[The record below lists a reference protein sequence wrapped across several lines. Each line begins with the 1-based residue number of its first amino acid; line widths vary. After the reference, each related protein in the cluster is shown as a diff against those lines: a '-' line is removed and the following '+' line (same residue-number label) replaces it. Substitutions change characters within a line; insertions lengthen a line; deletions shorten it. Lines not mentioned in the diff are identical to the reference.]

1 MFAIKGVEP
10 KERNLILRRV
20 RWTEK
25 DVQCRKHPPEEIHAM
40 DVNDFDKLEKIGEGT
55 YGVVYKAIDTKHNN
69 RIVALKKIRLESE
82 DEGIPSTTIREI
94 SLLKELRDPNIVG
107 LFDIVHSNSNKI
119 YLVFEFLD
127 MDLKKYME
135 SIPEGHGM
143 NRHMVKK
150 FMIQLV
156 KGIYYCHSHRVL
168 HRDLKPQ
175 NLLIDKEGSLKVAD
189 FGLARAFGVPLRAY
203 THEVVTL
210 WYRAPEILLGG
221 KQYSTGVDMW
231 SIGCIFAEMA
241 QRKPLFSGDSEID
254 QIFKIFKVLGTPT
267 KEMWPEVECMS
278 DYKKTFPKWKKQN
291 LASIVTKLDAN
302 GIDLLEQ
309 LLAYDPAIR
318 ISAKR
323 ALAHDYFKIDPE
335 SYHQM
340 DYPQQSTMQVDTST
354 LYA

>member
-1 MFAIKGVEP
+1 MQVS
-10 KERNLILRRV
+10 
-20 RWTEK
+20 EK
-25 DVQCRKHPPEEIHAM
+25 QFVAGFEVQGLLTTGM
-40 DVNDFDKLEKIGEGT
+40 DIGDYDKFEKIGEGT
-55 YGVVYKAIDTKHNN
+55 YGVVYKAVDTKHNN

-107 LFDIVHSNSNKI
+107 LYDIVHSNSNKI

-135 SIPEGHGM
+135 SIPEGQGM
-143 NRHMVKK
+143 SKNMVKK
-150 FMIQLV
+150 FMVQLV
-156 KGIYYCHSHRVL
+156 RGIYYCHSHRVL

-254 QIFKIFKVLGTPT
+254 QIFKIFKILGTPT
-267 KEMWPEVECMS
+267 KEIWPEVEYMS
-278 DYKKTFPKWKKQN
+278 DYKETFPKWKRQN
-291 LASIVTKLDAN
+291 LATIVTKLDSN
-302 GIDLLEQ
+302 GINLLQHLLE
-309 LLAYDPAIR
+309 YDPARR

-323 ALAHDYFKIDPE
+323 ALMHDYFKEDDDQ
-335 SYHQM
+335 SYQKM
-340 DYPQQSTMQVDTST
+340 EYQQQPSTMQVDSST

>member
-1 MFAIKGVEP
+1 MHLYPPAKKVEQRP
-10 KERNLILRRV
+10 LR
-20 RWTEK
+20 
-25 DVQCRKHPPEEIHAM
+25 M
-40 DVNDFDKLEKIGEGT
+40 DVNDFIRQEKIGEGT

-94 SLLKELRDPNIVG
+94 SLLKELKDDNIVG
-107 LFDIVHSNSNKI
+107 LYDIVHSNSNKI

-135 SIPEGHGM
+135 SIPEGQGM
-143 NRHMVKK
+143 SKDMVKK
-150 FMIQLV
+150 FMVQLV
-156 KGIYYCHSHRVL
+156 RGIFYCHSHRVL

-254 QIFKIFKVLGTPT
+254 QIFKIFKVLGTPN
-267 KEMWPEVECMS
+267 KDVWREVESMS
-278 DYKKTFPKWKKQN
+278 DYRETFPKWKKQD
-291 LASIVTKLDAN
+291 LANIVTKLDRH
-302 GIDLLEQ
+302 GINLLEQ

-318 ISAKR
+318 ITAKR
-323 ALAHDYFKIDPE
+323 ALHHEYFRTDDE
-335 SYHQM
+335 YHQM
-340 DYPQQSTMQVDTST
+340 EYPQQSTMQVDSST

>member
-1 MFAIKGVEP
+1 ME
-10 KERNLILRRV
+10 
-20 RWTEK
+20 
-25 DVQCRKHPPEEIHAM
+25 
-40 DVNDFDKLEKIGEGT
+40 VNDFDKLEKIGEGT

-94 SLLKELRDPNIVG
+94 SLLKELRDNNIVA

-135 SIPEGHGM
+135 SIPEGQGM
-143 NRHMVKK
+143 NKNMVKK
-150 FMIQLV
+150 FMVQLV

-241 QRKPLFSGDSEID
+241 QRKPLFAGDSEID
-254 QIFKIFKVLGTPT
+254 QIFKILKVLGTPT
-267 KEMWPEVECMS
+267 KEVWPEIEYMS
-278 DYKKTFPKWKKQN
+278 DFKDTFPKWKKQN
-291 LASIVTKLDAN
+291 LATIVTKLDAP
-302 GIDLLEQ
+302 GINLLQQ

-323 ALAHDYFKIDPE
+323 ALMHEYFRLDDENHGQVEYSQP
-335 SYHQM
+335 SG
-340 DYPQQSTMQVDTST
+340 MQVDSST